1 MELNGSKRISER
13 ESEGINKRPVG
24 DIKNEILFWWE
35 HFSLLS
41 PFRSK
46 EMQCQSSGPSFN
58 NYFSPTASSMWK
70 CRGGGDKSH
79 VDITVCILEE
89 VIIKKTQSL
98 LL

>member
-1 MELNGSKRISER
+1 MELNGSERISER
-13 ESEGINKRPVG
+13 ESEGVNKRPAG
-24 DIKNEILFWWE
+24 DIENEILFWWE

-41 PFRSK
+41 PFHSK

-58 NYFSPTASSMWK
+58 SYFSPTASSMWR
-70 CRGGGDKSH
+70 CGGRAGKSH
-79 VDITVCILEE
+79 IGITVCILEE